1 MYYFIYL
8 KMKGFPIIFAVC
20 IAVLGITATPNNQDI

>member
-8 KMKGFPIIFAVC
+8 KMKGFAIILAVFL
-20 IAVLGITATPNNQDI
+20 AVLGITATPNNQDI